1 MGTLR
6 QPQYEI
12 HTMYYSQMKQQLE
25 ELKKQSDKPVLY
37 YMIDLQNSLMVDI
50 LKRKILTSD
59 EKVKLTFKD
68 LTEKMVLAMFDE
80 FIEIKDWINE
90 FSSTKYITKLN
101 EYKIEVRYEVVDIY
115 HFLWQLLLIVNIM
128 NSGQNVK
135 ISDYVSSETRQKI
148 VVEKVVNDVMS
159 TFNFTFNTPYKNVTT
174 YNELILEGLTKLSQ
188 ILNLLPW
195 KHWKTYDD
203 DYKIDYSELLKVTNE
218 LHEVLSE
225 LFVEF
230 GGKKELDSLV
240 VHYMVKNHE
249 NFDRQK
255 RGY

>member
-12 HTMYYSQMKQQLE
+12 HAMYYYSQMKQLE

-80 FIEIKDWINE
+80 FIEIKDWVSE
-90 FSSTKYITKLN
+90 FPNTKYMVKLN
-101 EYKIEVRYEVVDIY
+101 EYKIEARYEVVDIY

-128 NSGQNVK
+128 NTGQNVK
-135 ISDYVSSETRQKI
+135 IDDYVNSETWQKI

-159 TFNFTFNTPYKNVTT
+159 TFNFTFNTPYKNITT
-174 YNELILEGLTKLSQ
+174 YNDLILEGLTKLSQ

-225 LFVEF
+225 LFVKF
-230 GGKKELDSLV
+230 GGKEELDSLV